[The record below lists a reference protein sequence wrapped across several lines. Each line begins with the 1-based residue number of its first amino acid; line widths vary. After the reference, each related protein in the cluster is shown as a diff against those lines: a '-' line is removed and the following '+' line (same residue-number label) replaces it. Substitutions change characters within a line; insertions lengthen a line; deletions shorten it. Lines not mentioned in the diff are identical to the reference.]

1 MTRTAGAQIGC
12 QRPSRFWGLGCPKI
26 YHEAEDTL
34 GYPDNRETDMSE
46 IGKSGREQ
54 LEGKKSIAEILDVA
68 ISFEKTARDFYRDL
82 APKVSKNIR
91 WLVEDLAIEEQGHYD
106 LFKSLKSRPDIETHL
121 SSEVATPASDRKFSD
136 AVLLP
141 DLGDSPDDQ
150 EVLRYA
156 LYREHTGT
164 VPVAGGNGARWR
176 IAGPVSLSGQGRDRA
191 QERAGKAVLRG

>member
-1 MTRTAGAQIGC
+1 
-12 QRPSRFWGLGCPKI
+12 
-26 YHEAEDTL
+26 
-34 GYPDNRETDMSE
+34 MSE

-54 LEGKKSIAEILDVA
+54 LEGKKTIAEILDVA

-82 APKVSKNIR
+82 EPKVSKNIR

-106 LFKSLKSRPDIETHL
+106 LFKSLKERPDIEAHL
-121 SSEVATPASDRKFSD
+121 SSEVAVPASDRKFSD

-156 LYREHTGT
+156 LYREHTAMEQYQSLAESAPEGALQDLFRFLAKEET
-164 VPVAGGNGARWR
+164 EHKNELEKLYYEVVHSGG
-176 IAGPVSLSGQGRDRA
+176 V
-191 QERAGKAVLRG
+191 

>member
-1 MTRTAGAQIGC
+1 
-12 QRPSRFWGLGCPKI
+12 
-26 YHEAEDTL
+26 
-34 GYPDNRETDMSE
+34 MSE

-191 QERAGKAVLRG
+191 QERAGKAVLRGCSFRRSIGERNPHRFAGPMKLPCLDFS